1 MNKIPVLKIR
11 DGNGNFIP
19 INAIRGDKGKSAYEQ
34 AKDGGYTGTE
44 EEFIA
49 LLNGLTA
56 TIDAQH
62 YADLNNP
69 HKVTAEQTG
78 ALPTQYPTSTD
89 LNTELTMGGNR
100 SAIHCYYELT
110 LNTPYKEGKTDCTHG
125 MVITNA
131 QSSQYATQMC
141 MPSGEDAIYVRRLN
155 GQGISSWVKMAY
167 ADSVKYIFNHEYGGV
182 GAGLQA
188 TAVSGFAG
196 GQYAETEDGGALGY
210 GAKSAFGG
218 AVGSNAIA
226 GFGFSGGCRAQ
237 TIKPNGEVVDAI
249 QLGEGENPNEKTLQ
263 VYNYPLMDAEG
274 KIVADRL
281 PFASGSYKGT
291 NDYGV
296 SKPNTLTFDFVPRF
310 VIVSKRGET
319 NVNGGAT
326 FIWINAGTTLNFI
339 NNGSTYWCHPT
350 LNGKTLSWWNAE
362 SASYQLNSSLYEY
375 DYFAWG

>member
-34 AKDGGYTGTE
+34 ARDGGYTGTE

-49 LLNGLTA
+49 LLNGLTS

-78 ALPTQYPTSTD
+78 AVPEAYYASDD
-89 LNTELTMGGNR
+89 LNTELYQGGNKITVC
-100 SAIHCYYELT
+100 SYHSGT
-110 LNTPYKEGKTDCTHG
+110 LNTPYKEGLTVFAHG

-131 QSSQYATQMC
+131 NSNQYGTQMC

-155 GQGISSWVKMAY
+155 GQGVSSWVKMAY

-182 GAGLQA
+182 GVGWQA
-188 TAVSGFAG
+188 TAVTGFSGGQLAETIDGGSVGCSAFSTYGGAVGNAAVTSFGFAG
-196 GQYAETEDGGALGY
+196 GAL
-210 GAKSAFGG
+210 AKTIDKYYNPID
-218 AVGSNAIA
+218 AV
-226 GFGFSGGCRAQ
+226 
-237 TIKPNGEVVDAI
+237 
-249 QLGEGENPNEKTLQ
+249 QLGDGFNHKERTLQ
-263 VYNYPLMDAEG
+263 VYNYPLMDANGLIPSE
-274 KIVADRL
+274 RL